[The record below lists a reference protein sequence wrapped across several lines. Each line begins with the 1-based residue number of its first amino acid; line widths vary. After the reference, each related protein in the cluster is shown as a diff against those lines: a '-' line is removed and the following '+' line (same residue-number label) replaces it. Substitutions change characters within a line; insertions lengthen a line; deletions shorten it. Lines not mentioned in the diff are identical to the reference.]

1 MNTALPYPMERV
13 MAGLLGYCMAT
24 IAGMAQMDC
33 IQRYDDAKALFDNGE
48 RKVCIQVLDT
58 ALNRCAKDRDVYG
71 RMLYLKSLAE
81 AGEDS
86 LDRMRRD
93 LERLYRSDRHFVIKA
108 YDPLIKG
115 RTGEA
120 ELYGAWENL
129 HTDLRKDLG
138 RWRAGVS
145 VSFSS
150 TIIRTTT
157 DRKVLASDEEM
168 DYGTSIGW
176 DAGGTMEWEIIP
188 NLALTASAGYGVTG
202 FEATNGPITYKENMT
217 RVPMSVGVKK
227 CFWLD
232 RSAFVPFARINGG
245 FGWLLRDEAQ
255 IERVDGQDT
264 RYLRS
269 INMDR
274 LAERRQDQFWL
285 EGALGVSRK
294 AGHTVL
300 SAEVAYDHALTTLT
314 LDSAPYTNA
323 ELLADYYYVDN
334 TLFMHAVVLRIT
346 AQYVLDYHNKN
357 RIHP

>member
-1 MNTALPYPMERV
+1 MKRAITSLFGICLV
-13 MAGLLGYCMAT
+13 SAGAV
-24 IAGMAQMDC
+24 AQMEC

-48 RKVCIQVLDT
+48 RQACIQAIDS
-58 ALNRCAKDRDVYG
+58 ALQRCSGDRDVNC
-71 RMLYLKSLAE
+71 RMLFLKALAE

-93 LERLYRSDRHFVIKA
+93 LERLFRRDRAFVIKA

-129 HTDLRKDLG
+129 HADLRKDLG
-138 RWRAGVS
+138 RWRAGMS
-145 VSFSS
+145 VSFTS
-150 TIIRTTT
+150 TRIKSTTH
-157 DRKVLASDEEM
+157 RKVLASDEDL

-176 DAGGTMEWEIIP
+176 EAAGAMEWDIIP
-188 NLALTASAGYGVTG
+188 NLALTGSVGYGVTG
-202 FEATNGPITYKENMT
+202 FKATNGPITYVENMT
-217 RVPMSVGVKK
+217 RIPMTMGVKK

-232 RSAFVPFARINGG
+232 RSAFVPFARIGGG
-245 FGWLLRDEAQ
+245 FGWLLRDEAE
-255 IERVDGQDT
+255 IERVDGLDT

-269 INMDR
+269 LNTDR

-285 EGALGVSRK
+285 EGALGISRK
-294 AGHTVL
+294 AGHTVF
-300 SAEVAYDHALTTLT
+300 SAEVAYDHALTSLT

-323 ELLADYYYVDN
+323 ELLADYYYLDN
-334 TLFMHAVVLRIT
+334 TLFMNALVLRFS
-346 AQYVLDYHNKN
+346 AQYILDYHNKN